1 MADNIDHDRLFKELI
16 STFFVDF
23 IALFFPSILEYLDTN
38 SVNFL
43 DKEIFTDVTQ
53 GEKYE
58 SDLVA
63 QVKFRGEQ
71 SFFLVHIEA
80 QSTARSGFNRRMF
93 NYLAP
98 FIPLSSFP
106 TIVPKKQPSIGMKSR
121 FLISRFWNLIIK
133 SSN

>member
-80 QSTARSGFNRRMF
+80 QSTAR
-93 NYLAP
+93 
-98 FIPLSSFP
+98 
-106 TIVPKKQPSIGMKSR
+106 
-121 FLISRFWNLIIK
+121 
-133 SSN
+133 

>member
-1 MADNIDHDRLFKELI
+1 MADKIDHDRLFKELI

-38 SVNFL
+38 SITFL

-71 SFFLVHIEA
+71 SFFLVH
-80 QSTARSGFNRRMF
+80 QYLLVFFCFRSF
-93 NYLAP
+93 
-98 FIPLSSFP
+98 
-106 TIVPKKQPSIGMKSR
+106 
-121 FLISRFWNLIIK
+121 
-133 SSN
+133 